1 MRELEV
7 VGLAAADGLVGPK
20 PASKDEVADGPK
32 HADAHAECLN
42 CGAILHGKYCA
53 ACGQVADD
61 HHRSIFHL
69 MWEAVEG
76 LTHLDGRLAR
86 TIPPLF
92 LNPGQLARDHF
103 EGRRQRHVPP
113 FRLFLIT
120 LLLFMFSLEAVM
132 HHGGHKPEHQDK
144 PGAAEAARDGVL
156 TVKGKDGTTT
166 RVVIPTAAQIAKWS
180 SGNVTGAQIE
190 SELKAKGEDA
200 AKPPA
205 AATPDGDKDEDA
217 DKPSKPEVSATPAPA
232 RHGRIS
238 FGPIDTTKSPVSI
251 TVDNKTTG
259 AEEHDGVTEQRVQ
272 GWFKEKFAKAQAY
285 PEYYKALVF
294 EWAHRLAIL
303 LLPIF
308 AGWLTLL
315 YVYKRKFYVYDHLV
329 VSMQFLSFVFLVSAI
344 AWIMPNPVRNYAV
357 TLASL
362 WVPVN
367 LFMLLRGAYGS
378 GVFGALVKTAFLW
391 TTTVVGFSIMLV
403 GLLALGLQQL

>member
-1 MRELEV
+1 MRELEI
-7 VGLAAADGLVGPK
+7 VGLAAADGLVGPA
-20 PASKDEVADGPK
+20 PAPADEIADGPK
-32 HADAHAECLN
+32 HAAAHAECLN
-42 CGAILHGKYCA
+42 CGAALHGRYCA
-53 ACGQVADD
+53 SCGQVADD

-92 LNPGQLARDHF
+92 LNPGKLARDHF

-120 LLLFMFSLEAVM
+120 LLVFTFSMEAVM
-132 HHGGHKPEHQDK
+132 HQGGHKAEHK
-144 PGAAEAARDGVL
+144 PAASETAKDGVITL
-156 TVKGKDGTTT
+156 KDEKGATT
-166 RVVIPTAAQIAKWS
+166 RIVLPTAADVSRWSSAKVSDAQIATELKGKAAAAVEPAPEAS
-180 SGNVTGAQIE
+180 PDDDDDAKATAKPNVTAG
-190 SELKAKGEDA
+190 L
-200 AKPPA
+200 
-205 AATPDGDKDEDA
+205 
-217 DKPSKPEVSATPAPA
+217 PSGVKIDVT
-232 RHGRIS
+232 
-238 FGPIDTTKSPVSI
+238 PIDASRPPVVI
-251 TVDNKTTG
+251 TSTNKTTG
-259 AEEHDGVTEQRVQ
+259 VEEHDSVTEKRIQ
-272 GWFKEKFAKAQAY
+272 GWFEERVAKAQAY

-344 AWIMPNPVRNYAV
+344 AWIMPKPVRDWAV
-357 TLASL
+357 GIASL

-378 GVFGALVKTAFLW
+378 GVFGAVVKTTFLW